1 MDRRTFF
8 AATLAAAAAPAQALA
23 SKAGGGVVALV
34 TADLESHIAAVDIE
48 SGRVVSRIRT
58 APGPRSIESSP
69 FGSVVVAHTQHGLVS
84 LLDAATLSV
93 RAVLPGFGEPRY
105 TAIHPREG
113 LAFVTDSG
121 RAEVATIDLAR
132 DTVVHRARVP
142 GPARHVSVDP
152 AGRRLW
158 TALGTKA
165 TRVAVFDLSEPRRP
179 RLRHVFEP
187 PFLAHDVVAAPDG
200 TGLWVTSGSR
210 GQIAVYRPELG
221 APRIVRADAPPQHV
235 AFAGSRAFVASGA
248 DGTMQVRSSTG
259 DLERSRRIPGGSYN
273 VSYASAGANRR
284 RAAVVT
290 PSLDRGTIC
299 VLTSA
304 GSVRI
309 VRRIARSAHDACVAE
324 AG

>member
-1 MDRRTFF
+1 MDRRTFL
-8 AATLAAAAAPAQALA
+8 AATVAAATAPASALGA
-23 SKAGGGVVALV
+23 RAGGVVALV
-34 TADLESHIAAVDIE
+34 TADLESHIAAVDLE
-48 SGRVVSRIRT
+48 SGRVVARSRT
-58 APGPRSIESSP
+58 APGPRSIESSR
-69 FGSVVVAHTQHGLVS
+69 FGWAVVAHTQHGLVS
-84 LLDAATLSV
+84 LLDTAALSV
-93 RAVLPGFGEPRY
+93 RAVLDGFGAPRY
-105 TAIHPREG
+105 AAMHPRER

-121 RAEVATIDLAR
+121 RGEVATIDLAR
-132 DTVVHRARVP
+132 GAVVHRTRVP

-152 AGRRLW
+152 AGRSLW

-165 TRVAVFDLSEPRRP
+165 ARVAILDLSEPRRP
-179 RLRHVFEP
+179 RLREVFEP

-200 TGLWVTSGSR
+200 TRLWVTSGSR
-210 GQIAVYRPELG
+210 GEIAVYRRDGG

-235 AFAGSRAFVASGA
+235 AFAGSRAFVASGV
-248 DGTMQVRSSTG
+248 DGTMQVRSVGG

-273 VSYASAGANRR
+273 VTYASTGANRR

-299 VLTSA
+299 VLTPS

-309 VRRIARSAHDACVAE
+309 VRRIARSAHDACIAE